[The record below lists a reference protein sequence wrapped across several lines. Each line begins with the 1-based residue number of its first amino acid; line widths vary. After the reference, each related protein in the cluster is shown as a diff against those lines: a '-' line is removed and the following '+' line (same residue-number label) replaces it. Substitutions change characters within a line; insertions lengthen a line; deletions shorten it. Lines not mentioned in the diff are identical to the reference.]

1 MWEKSIYIIENNKI
15 VNWLEVYSILLLI
28 SSSLLVVQT
37 SLQVGSAIQF
47 EELII
52 FTMGMTNLVASIT
65 LFARRKFST
74 DS

>member
-1 MWEKSIYIIENNKI
+1 MCEKSIYIIENNKI